1 MDAKRYVVSAAPFS
15 VSIKL
20 ESLELG
26 VSQPANHHSHGKFI
40 SALGALG
47 YLSFSFSSRGV
58 CVPTPHNLLS
68 LSFLSSH
75 ETVGPSG
82 LEERVS
88 PLSFLHT

>member
-47 YLSFSFSSRGV
+47 YLSFSFSS
-58 CVPTPHNLLS
+58 
-68 LSFLSSH
+68 
-75 ETVGPSG
+75 
-82 LEERVS
+82 
-88 PLSFLHT
+88 